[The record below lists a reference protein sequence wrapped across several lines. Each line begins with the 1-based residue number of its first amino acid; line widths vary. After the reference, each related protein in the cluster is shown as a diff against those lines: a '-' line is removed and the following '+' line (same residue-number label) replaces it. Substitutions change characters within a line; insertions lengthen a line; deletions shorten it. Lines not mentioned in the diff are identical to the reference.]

1 MKESGQEMCRDGPRC
16 EEVPEESK
24 RRVST
29 ASQIKPPQT
38 VFISVS
44 RSLDKPSHEI
54 GIIFI

>member
-1 MKESGQEMCRDGPRC
+1 MKESGQDMCRDGPRC

-44 RSLDKPSHEI
+44 RSLDKPGS
-54 GIIFI
+54 